1 MPLKSITFFANFT
14 ATAIKLKFLS
24 LNSFKLTKVSQ
35 VSISWIHKS
44 TISYLNEKIKEK
56 RNRRGNRNKE
66 KNSKTDINLKEK
78 MRSIGKL

>member
-1 MPLKSITFFANFT
+1 MPLKSISFFANFT

-44 TISYLNEKIKEK
+44 TIFHLKEK
-56 RNRRGNRNKE
+56 RNRKGKRNKE
-66 KNSKTDINLKEK
+66 KNSKKDNNLK
-78 MRSIGKL
+78 GKRNSKGMK